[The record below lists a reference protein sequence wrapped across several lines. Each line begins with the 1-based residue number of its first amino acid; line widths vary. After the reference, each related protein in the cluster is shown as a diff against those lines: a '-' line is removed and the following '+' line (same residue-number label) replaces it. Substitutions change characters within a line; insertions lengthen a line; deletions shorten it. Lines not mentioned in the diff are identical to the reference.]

1 LCFCEKE
8 PSELDK
14 VENTFQTMVPLDM
27 ILQHQYQAKNYQ
39 NYLDLTHDL
48 LQAEK
53 HDELTL
59 RNHHQHSVGSA
70 PLPELHH
77 NVKGNE
83 KFDGSN
89 NHQKKFG
96 KFKKGKC
103 NRKNK
108 KNKAKGKEKGKGK
121 LLHAINVVVQTT
133 FLRNAEPLTTWLN
146 CTKDP

>member
-1 LCFCEKE
+1 ML
-8 PSELDK
+8 PSDR
-14 VENTFQTMVPLDM
+14 
-27 ILQHQYQAKNYQ
+27 ILQHQDRVKNYQ
-39 NYLDLTHDL
+39 NYSDLIHDL

-70 PLPELHH
+70 SLSEVHH
-77 NVKGNE
+77 NLKGNK

-96 KFKKGKC
+96 KFKA
-103 NRKNK
+103 NAM
-108 KNKAKGKEKGKGK
+108 AKTRRIEPKVKGKGK
-121 LLHAINVVVQTT
+121 AMLLHVINVVVQTT
-133 FLRNAEPLTTWLN
+133 LLRNTEPLNTWLN